1 MRMIS
6 LLQNRIYLCC
16 IVVAIFLC
24 ACVSDKSKDME
35 VPDWNEV
42 VKDAKNNVLVIG
54 LDTSKAT
61 GLFNFTNSIIS
72 YFSSQYGIQVKLIQL
87 SEHQIAHTPCDI
99 VYTKRS
105 KLNLMYKNNLL
116 FGPFRDKLPH
126 SKYLYWD
133 IYYDRNS
140 IDILDEY
147 MGCWGNINV
156 SFHRKPNNKVIIP
169 NNLIEL
175 EQIVNANP
183 YLYTI
188 GRGRVALKIFSN
200 IIAQVARDNKKD
212 LSTYNPEGFRKLK
225 EELDLRLLDIRSK
238 FWRKGLINFA
248 QLDFYNS
255 PILSKEDSVANRNL
269 PSYDINDMLC
279 LAIPTSSTKKK
290 TAMFVINQ
298 LVSPQLRMKR
308 INSILDEELNVDL
321 SLAKGI
327 DSNYIIRYYDDFKYC
342 KDE

>member
-1 MRMIS
+1 MRMTS
-6 LLQNRIYLCC
+6 FLQNRIYTYC
-16 IVVAIFLC
+16 IVVAISLC

-42 VKDAKNNVLVIG
+42 VKDAKNNELLIG
-54 LDTSKAT
+54 VDTSNAS
-61 GLFNFTNSIIS
+61 GLFNFTNAIIT
-72 YFSSQYGIQVKLIQL
+72 YFSSQYGIQIKLIEL
-87 SEHQIAHTPCDI
+87 SEHQIAHAPCDI
-99 VYTKRS
+99 VYTKRF
-105 KLNLMYKNNLL
+105 KLNQMYKNNLL

-147 MGCWGNINV
+147 MGCWGNIDV
-156 SFHRKPNNKVIIP
+156 SFHRKPNNIVIIP
-169 NNLIEL
+169 NTLMEL

-200 IIAQVARDNKKD
+200 IIAQVARDNKQD
-212 LSTYNPEGFRKLK
+212 LSTYNPEVFEKLK
-225 EELDLRLLDIRSK
+225 EDLDLKLSDIRSK

-248 QLDFYNS
+248 QLDFSNS
-255 PILSKEDSVANRNL
+255 SIMSKEDSVANRTL
-269 PSYDINDMLC
+269 PSNDINDMLC
-279 LAIPTSSTKKK
+279 LAIPTNSTEKK

-308 INSILDEELNVDL
+308 INSILDEELIANL